1 MTQQVPGQVQ
11 LNRLGIARLES
22 VDMLRGFVIALMVL
36 DHVRDYFH
44 VHAFVFDPLDPARTS
59 VALYATRWITHL
71 CAPTFVFLSGVSIH
85 LQRAQGKD
93 TATLSRFLVS
103 RGLWLVL
110 LEFTLISF
118 GFNFGFVLFAQ
129 VIYAIGI
136 GMILLAA
143 LIRLPDR
150 VVLAIGF
157 LIVAG
162 HNALVPIDAQSLGSL
177 AVLWRAAFEPGLVSG
192 MPGFVAYPF
201 IPWFGI
207 MCVGYGLGSLF
218 LQPEPERRRSTIL
231 AGAGALVLFV
241 VIRLVNGYG
250 DQLPWRE
257 YETNGRTLL
266 SFFNVSKYPPSLLY
280 VLATLGVSL
289 LLMPLLERLRGTAAS
304 ALLAFGRTPLF
315 TYLLHVYIVHGSA
328 LLIGVALGFPANIF
342 CNFIV
347 DPSRLVQAGWGFGL
361 GIVYIVWF
369 GTLATLYPLS
379 RWFAGVKRRR
389 RDAWLSY
396 I

>member
-1 MTQQVPGQVQ
+1 MTQQPPAHTQ
-11 LNRLGIARLES
+11 LNRLGVARIDS

-93 TATLSRFLVS
+93 VSTLSRFLLT

-129 VIYAIGI
+129 VIYAIGA

-143 LIRLPDR
+143 LLWLPHR
-150 VVLAIGF
+150 AVLAIGF

-162 HNALVPIDAQSLGSL
+162 HNALAPIDAQSLGSL
-177 AVLWRAAFEPGLVSG
+177 GVAWTAAFEPGLVPG
-192 MPGFVAYPF
+192 VPGFVAYPF
-201 IPWFGI
+201 VPWFGI
-207 MCVGYGLGSLF
+207 MCIGYGLGGLF
-218 LQPEPERRRSTIL
+218 LQPQAQRRRSTIL
-231 AGAGALVLFV
+231 LGAAALALFV
-241 VIRLVNGYG
+241 VLRFVNGYG
-250 DQLPWRE
+250 DQSPWRE
-257 YETNGRTLL
+257 YETSGRTLL

-289 LLMPLLERLRGTAAS
+289 LLMPLLDRLRGTLAE

-328 LLIGVALGFPANIF
+328 LLIGVALGFPARIF
-342 CNFIV
+342 CDFIL
-347 DPSRLVQAGWGFGL
+347 DPSRLVQANWGFGL
-361 GIVYIVWF
+361 GIVYIVWI
-369 GTLATLYPLS
+369 GTLWTLYPLS

-389 RDAWLSY
+389 RDPWLSY